1 MHSLPTS
8 LVRVREGQRRRGA
21 SVLYVQREFEHVF
34 HLNICTWN
42 SNVANLHKMPC
53 ARSRSQSR
61 LKISSRV
68 VTIYNLCTR
77 REWTFFSTRFDS
89 LQIFKY
95 QLFFLNFCL
104 FFFYSPVKFYFSRCL
119 SFDKYI
125 HGRRSLYLNWNRRG
139 CENDVRVV
147 RGDLIKIHKN
157 SRKNSRLNR

>member
-1 MHSLPTS
+1 MHSLPAS
-8 LVRVREGQRRRGA
+8 LVRVRERQRRRGA

-53 ARSRSQSR
+53 AKSRSQSR

-68 VTIYNLCTR
+68 VTIYNPCTR
-77 REWTFFSTRFDS
+77 REWTYFSTRFDS
-89 LQIFKY
+89 FQIFKY
-95 QLFFLNFCL
+95 QPSIFCS
-104 FFFYSPVKFYFSRCL
+104 FYSPVEFYFSRCL

-125 HGRRSLYLNWNRRG
+125 HGRRALYLNWNRRG

>member
-1 MHSLPTS
+1 MYNYILYIMHSLSAS

-68 VTIYNLCTR
+68 VSIYNPCTR
-77 REWTFFSTRFDS
+77 SEWTFFSTRFDS
-89 LQIFKY
+89 FQIFKY
-95 QLFFLNFCL
+95 QRIFVFS
-104 FFFYSPVKFYFSRCL
+104 FFFFFIRWLNSILVDVY
-119 SFDKYI
+119 
-125 HGRRSLYLNWNRRG
+125 RSTSTYMAD
-139 CENDVRVV
+139 ERVV
-147 RGDLIKIHKN
+147 FKLKSAWLWKW
-157 SRKNSRLNR
+157 RKSCAWGFN